1 MYECPNCGGNLKF
14 DIASQQLACAYCN
27 AQYDPYSIS
36 KERDA
41 EEDNSYDV
49 TIFICPQCAGE
60 IYSTDN
66 TAAGFCSFCGASTI
80 LDSRLQRE
88 RRPGYIIPFKKTK
101 EDCKKAYSKQLR
113 FAIFAPKAL
122 KNAKHIDSF
131 RGIYMPYWVYYI
143 KQKGNISLH
152 GTTEKRKGDYII
164 TSHYNLHAYLEAHYK
179 GMPYDA
185 SSSFADNISEKIA
198 PFDVKNMKNFAPAFL
213 SGFYADASDVESTVY
228 EESAKDVAT
237 SRTAQFVRKH
247 PDMKRYHIEDKEETL
262 KSKFN
267 TVTENVDTAMFPVW
281 FLSYR
286 NKDRVAYATVNGQTG
301 KVVADLPVDIK
312 KYLFGSLLLALPLFC
327 LLNLL
332 FTVTPSILLTMVS
345 LIAMLS
351 VILHAVEMKQ
361 IVVREGYE
369 DDKGVLAALAMKRKR
384 KQEEKAHMKAE
395 AAASLEELDKEPFVV
410 AQEKVETT
418 RKKEKQ
424 KKNKTSGTKE
434 MGLVKRILGL
444 VKGIFYTILIVFLF
458 QLLFFGGSKIV
469 TIAVLVIAAI
479 FCKDSFSSVK
489 QIETK
494 RGLPG
499 SLWSLL
505 ATILGTVIVWCNPVS
520 DIFYYA
526 GAIVSLLAVFF
537 TLLDLIQSYNILATR
552 RLPQFDYQGGD
563 DRA

>member
-49 TIFICPQCAGE
+49 TVFTCPQCAGE

-113 FAIFAPKAL
+113 YAIFAPKAL

-152 GTTEKRKGDYII
+152 GTTEQRQGDYII

-179 GMPYDA
+179 GMSYDA

-198 PFDVKNMKNFAPAFL
+198 PFDVKNMKEFAPAFL
-213 SGFYADASDVESTVY
+213 SGFYADVSDVESAVY
-228 EESAKDVAT
+228 EEAAKDVAT
-237 SRTAQFVRKH
+237 DRTAKFVRKH

-332 FTVTPSILLTMVS
+332 FTVTPSVLLTMVS
-345 LIAMLS
+345 LIAMLC

-361 IVVREGYE
+361 IVVKEGYE
-369 DDKGVLAALAMKRKR
+369 DDKGALAALAKKRKR
-384 KQEEKAHMKAE
+384 
-395 AAASLEELDKEPFVV
+395 EPFVV
-410 AQEKVETT
+410 PQEKAETDQ
-418 RKKEKQ
+418 KKGKQ
-424 KKNKTSGTKE
+424 KIDKKSKNKK
-434 MGLVKRILGL
+434 MDL
-444 VKGIFYTILIVFLF
+444 VKGILYTILIVFVL
-458 QLLFFGGSKIV
+458 QLLFLGGNKIV
-469 TIAVLVIAAI
+469 TAVILLISVF
-479 FCKDSFSSVK
+479 FCKESFSRVK
-489 QIETK
+489 HIETK
-494 RGLPG
+494 RGLSG
-499 SLWSLL
+499 SLWSML
-505 ATILGTVIVWCNPVS
+505 AIIMGTVIVWWNPVS
-520 DIFYYA
+520 DLFYYA
-526 GAIVSLLAVFF
+526 GAIVSLVAVFF